1 MREIIL
7 MVGIQGS
14 GKSTWARK
22 YVEEHENSIWISR
35 DVIRKEIIGDGEYF
49 SKEKEV
55 WKAFC
60 NIIEEA
66 IENKK
71 DHIVI
76 DATHIS
82 IASRRKVLYEVVNI
96 INVSNY
102 NLKVMVMDTPLMTC
116 LHRNEEREGFE
127 YVPKSVIK
135 RFSTQLE
142 IPTEEEFDLFKNNFK
157 SINIIHVR
165 EG

>member
-55 WKAFC
+55 WRAFC
-60 NIIEEA
+60 NIIGEA

-127 YVPKSVIK
+127 YVPQSVIK
-135 RFSTQLE
+135 RFSVQFE
-142 IPTEEEFDLFKNNFK
+142 NPTEEEFDLFKNNFK

>member
-22 YVEEHENSIWISR
+22 YVEEHENSVWISR

-102 NLKVMVMDTPLMTC
+102 NLKVIVIDTPLMTC

-157 SINIIHVR
+157 SINIVHVR

>member
-1 MREIIL
+1 

-55 WKAFC
+55 WEAFC

-71 DHIVI
+71 NHIVI
-76 DATHIS
+76 DATHINVV
-82 IASRRKVLYEVVNI
+82 SRRKVLYEVVSAI
-96 INVSNY
+96 GVSDY
-102 NLKVMVMDTPLMTC
+102 NLKVIVMDTPLMTC
-116 LHRNEEREGFE
+116 LHRNEEREGFDH
-127 YVPKSVIK
+127 VPPKVIK
-135 RFSTQLE
+135 DFSQRFD
-142 IPTEEEFDLFKNNFK
+142 IPTEDEFNLFKHKFK
-157 SINIIHVR
+157 NINIIHVR
-165 EG
+165 GE